1 MDEELVLAVKPLI
14 ALYPLAPLAAD
25 DALDMGPLPIS
36 ELFEFILSATP
47 ALLSYC
53 YFLAKY
59 YLSLL

>member
-1 MDEELVLAVKPLI
+1 M

-25 DALDMGPLPIS
+25 EALDMGPLPIS
-36 ELFEFILSATP
+36 ELLEFILSATP
-47 ALLSYC
+47 ALLSCC